1 LAGLETGVTLR
12 FEPARRV
19 RRLARAEEGDNA
31 ALALSAS
38 YRGERVISIS
48 FGDLESVRQGPATRV
63 VREACWL
70 LRPWG
75 REGRIELRS
84 LRRPVR
90 RTLLEWLGDADDLT
104 VVATARRKL
113 VLLPAPSERERLES
127 TLTTTRRKMLRLG
140 KRDGEHCVWC
150 RTPISYRSVHATLD
164 HIRCRSHGGADAL
177 DNLVLSCA
185 SCNHRRANAPAS
197 SWLEACLD
205 AGANV
210 DVDAVLRAIARS
222 HSHHGDKFRHLGIA
236 A

>member
-1 LAGLETGVTLR
+1 MAGLETAATLR
-12 FEPARRV
+12 FEPAARV
-19 RRLARAEEGDNA
+19 RRLSRADEGDHA

-38 YRGERVISIS
+38 YRGERVISIG
-48 FGDLESVRQGPATRV
+48 FGELESVRQGPAARV

-70 LRPWG
+70 LKPWG
-75 REGRIELRS
+75 REGRIELRA

-90 RTLLEWLGDADDLT
+90 RALLECLDNDDVT
-104 VVATARRKL
+104 IVATARRKL
-113 VLLPAPSERERLES
+113 VLLPAPSEREKLES
-127 TLTTTRRKMLRLG
+127 RLTPTRRKMLRLG
-140 KRDGEHCVWC
+140 ERDGEHCVWC
-150 RTPISYRSVHATLD
+150 STSLSYRSIHATLD

-197 SWLEACLD
+197 SWLDDCVA
-205 AGANV
+205 AGQDV

-222 HSHHGDKFRHLGIA
+222 HSHHGNTLRRA